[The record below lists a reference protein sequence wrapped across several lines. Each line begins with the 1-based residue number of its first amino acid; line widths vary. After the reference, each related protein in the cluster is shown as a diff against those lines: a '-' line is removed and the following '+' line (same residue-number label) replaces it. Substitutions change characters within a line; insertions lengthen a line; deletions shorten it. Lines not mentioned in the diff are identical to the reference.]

1 MENWQAW
8 VAALG
13 GLVALGQWPL
23 GAGAATP
30 WYAIIGG
37 LTAIVFGVWAVYA
50 E

>member
-1 MENWQAW
+1 MANWQAW

-13 GLVALGQWPL
+13 GLVALGEWPL
-23 GAGAATP
+23 GAGGTP

-37 LTAIVFGVWAVYA
+37 LAAIVFGVWAAYM